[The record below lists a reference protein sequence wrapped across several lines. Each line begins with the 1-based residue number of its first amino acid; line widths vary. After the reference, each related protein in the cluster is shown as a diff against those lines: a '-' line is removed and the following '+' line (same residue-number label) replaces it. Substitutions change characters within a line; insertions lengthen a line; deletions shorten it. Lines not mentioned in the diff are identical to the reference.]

1 MMLTRTATRRLV
13 LKPMRLQTLSRR
25 VATLRDSH
33 NDPDKQLIN
42 GTYGGRILAPEHERS
57 FPHTNV
63 LENLERP
70 DKNLDFLPTQSPSRI
85 RKQAD
90 TLFGSAEDAEAAIK
104 LLEEVEAVTGW
115 DNIDP
120 ELEARVTRL
129 AELKEGDSVAIL
141 GAGISGLTLAW
152 VLGRARPDLTIKVL
166 ESKLTVGGWMN
177 SEVPTTLPAG
187 SEMTEKDALLE
198 WGPRTLQASHSGTH
212 LIRLILTEMGL
223 FDKLAYVSKSSPAN
237 RKGILFEGKPYQL
250 PASNGQVLKFLR
262 SKISSGLKLSP
273 FKDIIACAR
282 PLDVRDE
289 SVGSYITR
297 RFGAVAAQRFVSAI
311 MRGIYA
317 GDVDE
322 LSARSVARIGRIY
335 ALEHD
340 SPSMLATM
348 VNGSGTRA
356 DNYAAVANSLL
367 LQAILR
373 MPFEEVDREMKKYSV
388 AVFDQ
393 GIQWLPKTIESKLAD
408 LPNVHLLKKNDVQS
422 VELDPTDSNKV
433 VVKVHETLID
443 TVKDVKADLVV
454 STVPGFK
461 ASSFLKKQAPELSES
476 IGRSFK
482 YTTLAVVNVTI
493 PHKFVG
499 ENWFGY
505 LVPKTEKNPEDLLGV
520 IFNTAVRQ
528 AASPVKRI
536 PLPNPFDTVK
546 LEQKTTNP
554 GESLL
559 EYHDA
564 EKFANEHLRR
574 SLLTDLLHSPQV
586 TPMPEFSNLTLMLG
600 GHLWDG
606 RAELPSESEL
616 KERTVAVL
624 NKHLNANLGE
634 DDLDKIDIQVKIHQ
648 NCIPQYTV
656 GHKERLQ
663 AIKDQ
668 TSKAFGNRLF
678 LSGTAFGRGVGI
690 GDCVVDSFSVAAR
703 YSKERK
709 LVFPGVYLNSWLAT
723 SFPSL
728 FK

>member
-152 VLGRARPDLTIKVL
+152 VSGRARPDLTIKVL

-223 FDKLAYVSKSSPAN
+223 FDKLAYISKSSPAN

-273 FKDIIACAR
+273 FKDIIARAR

-461 ASSFLKKQAPELSES
+461 ASSFLKRA
-476 IGRSFK
+476 G
-482 YTTLAVVNVTI
+482 
-493 PHKFVG
+493 
-499 ENWFGY
+499 
-505 LVPKTEKNPEDLLGV
+505 
-520 IFNTAVRQ
+520 
-528 AASPVKRI
+528 
-536 PLPNPFDTVK
+536 
-546 LEQKTTNP
+546 P
-554 GESLL
+554 G
-559 EYHDA
+559 A
-564 EKFANEHLRR
+564 
-574 SLLTDLLHSPQV
+574 
-586 TPMPEFSNLTLMLG
+586 
-600 GHLWDG
+600 
-606 RAELPSESEL
+606 
-616 KERTVAVL
+616 
-624 NKHLNANLGE
+624 
-634 DDLDKIDIQVKIHQ
+634 
-648 NCIPQYTV
+648 
-656 GHKERLQ
+656 
-663 AIKDQ
+663 
-668 TSKAFGNRLF
+668 
-678 LSGTAFGRGVGI
+678 
-690 GDCVVDSFSVAAR
+690 
-703 YSKERK
+703 
-709 LVFPGVYLNSWLAT
+709 
-723 SFPSL
+723 
-728 FK
+728 

>member
-1 MMLTRTATRRLV
+1 MMLTKVATRRLAI
-13 LKPMRLQTLSRR
+13 KPLHLQAFRR
-25 VATLRDSH
+25 SVVTLRDSH
-33 NDPDKQLIN
+33 NDPDKQLID
-42 GTYGGRILAPEHERS
+42 GTYGGRILAPEYERS
-57 FPHTNV
+57 YPHTNV
-63 LENLERP
+63 LEYLERP
-70 DKNLDFLPTQSPSRI
+70 DQNLDFLPTQSPSRI
-85 RKQAD
+85 RKQAN
-90 TLFGSAEDAEAAIK
+90 TLFGSAEDAEAAIQ
-104 LLEEVEAVTGW
+104 LLKEVEGVTSW
-115 DNIDP
+115 ENLDQD
-120 ELEARVTRL
+120 LEARVTRL
-129 AELKEGDSVAIL
+129 AELKEGDNVVII

-152 VLGRARPDLTIKVL
+152 VLARARPDLNIKIL
-166 ESKLTVGGWMN
+166 ESKLSVGGWMN
-177 SEVPTTLPAG
+177 SENPATIPTE

-198 WGPRTLQASHSGTH
+198 WGPRTLQATHSGTH

-223 FDKLAYVSKSSPAN
+223 FDKIAYVSKSSPAN

-250 PASNGQVLKFLR
+250 PASNSQVLKFLR
-262 SKISSGLKLSP
+262 SKISSGMKLSP
-273 FKDIIACAR
+273 FKDILARAR

-289 SVGSYITR
+289 SVGSYVTR
-297 RFGAVAAQRFVSAI
+297 RFGVFPAQRFLSAI

-340 SPSMLATM
+340 SPSMLAT
-348 VNGSGTRA
+348 VFNGSGTRA
-356 DNYAAVANSLL
+356 DNYAAVTNSLL

-373 MPFEEVDREMKKYSV
+373 MPFEEVGNEMKKYSV
-388 AVFDQ
+388 AVFEK
-393 GIQWLPKTIESKLAD
+393 GIQWLPKTLESKLAE

-422 VELDPTDSNKV
+422 IELNPSDKNEV
-433 VVKVHETLID
+433 VIKVHEKLID
-443 TVKDVKADLVV
+443 TMKDIKADLVV

-461 ASSFLKKQAPELSES
+461 VSDFVKSQAPQLSKKIS
-476 IGRSFK
+476 QSFK
-482 YTTLAVVNVTI
+482 YTTLSVINVLI

-505 LVPKTEKNPEDLLGV
+505 LVPKTEDNPEELLGV

-528 AASPVKRI
+528 AASPVERI
-536 PLPNPFDTVK
+536 PLPTPFDTVK

-564 EKFANEHLRR
+564 DKFANEHLRR
-574 SLLTDLLHSPQV
+574 SLLTDLLQIPKV
-586 TPMPEFSNLTLMLG
+586 TPMPGFSNLTLMIG

-606 RAELPSESEL
+606 RTEFPSENEL
-616 KERTVAVL
+616 KERTIQVL
-624 NKHLNANLGE
+624 RKHLNADLSDE
-634 DDLDKIDIQVKIHQ
+634 DLAKIDIQVKIHQ

-663 AIKDQ
+663 VIKDQ
-668 TSKAFGNRLF
+668 VSQAFGNRLY
-678 LSGTAFGRGVGI
+678 LSGTTFGRGVGI
-690 GDCVVDSFSVAAR
+690 GDCVVDSFMIASR

-709 LVFPGVYLNSWLAT
+709 LVFPSAYLNNWLAN